1 MHMDVAGTA
10 SRVAPSE
17 EEGGAGG
24 TRSDEE
30 ESVFSPSPIFSELK
44 MHAISLY

>member
-1 MHMDVAGTA
+1 MDVAGTA

-30 ESVFSPSPIFSELK
+30 ESVFSPAPTFVRAVDACNL
-44 MHAISLY
+44 SL